1 MGPLNDYDFVSR
13 TREILAQ
20 YETLNLPT
28 DKNYDVTLF
37 INACVG
43 LLFVAKETGTLPM
56 GTIQQ
61 YGLVSAQIPK
71 NNKGTS
77 ESELEAVC
85 RHIRN
90 SIAHKRFKTSG
101 NPIDTLYFED
111 RNKRCQT
118 FCMAVSLTEFKTFV
132 MNISKFFLDG
142 KI

>member
-20 YETLNLPT
+20 YKTLNLPE

-43 LLFVAKETGTLPM
+43 LLFVAKETGSLPT

-61 YGLVSAQIPK
+61 YGLVFAQIPK
-71 NNKGTS
+71 NNMGAS
-77 ESELEAVC
+77 ESELEAIC

-101 NPIDTLYFED
+101 KPIDTLYFED
-111 RNKRCQT
+111 RNETDRT
-118 FCMAVSLTEFKTFV
+118 FYMEVSLTEFKTFV
-132 MNISKFFLDG
+132 MNISKYFLDG